1 MNIGE
6 FELKATS
13 KAYCDLKQKIGAPNL
28 KIAFL
33 TAYEELNL
41 DFFAEVV
48 MAFANPKP
56 KNKDAVFHEFDK
68 LMGEGFL
75 MDDIYTTLVDFAF
88 GMGFFGRVDL
98 KDGKTIQDFMRE
110 PMNKLDMSTTMTEAI
125 AQAAAD
131 VARSVVR

>member
-56 KNKDAVFHEFDK
+56 KNKEAVYKEFDRLQFYK
-68 LMGEGFL
+68 KYNLL
-75 MDDIYTTLVDFAF
+75 
-88 GMGFFGRVDL
+88 
-98 KDGKTIQDFMRE
+98 
-110 PMNKLDMSTTMTEAI
+110 
-125 AQAAAD
+125 
-131 VARSVVR
+131 

>member
-28 KIAFL
+28 KVAFL

-56 KNKDAVFHEFDK
+56 KNKDAVFHQFDK
-68 LMGEGFL
+68 LMEEGFL

-88 GMGFFGRVDL
+88 GMGFFGHIDL
-98 KDGKTIQDFMRE
+98 EGQTIQAYMRE
-110 PMNKLDMSTTMTEAI
+110 PLNKMDFNAAMVTALNQMAAE
-125 AQAAAD
+125 QAK
-131 VARSVVR
+131 RVVR

>member
-88 GMGFFGRVDL
+88 GMGLERLVLRRYNIDDIRLLLENDIRFLNMFD
-98 KDGKTIQDFMRE
+98 
-110 PMNKLDMSTTMTEAI
+110 
-125 AQAAAD
+125 
-131 VARSVVR
+131 